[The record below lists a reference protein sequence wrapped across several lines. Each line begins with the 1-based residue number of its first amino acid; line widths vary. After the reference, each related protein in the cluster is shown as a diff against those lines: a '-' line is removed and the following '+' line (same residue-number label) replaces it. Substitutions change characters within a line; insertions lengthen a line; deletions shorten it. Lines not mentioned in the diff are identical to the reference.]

1 MKKSPPGDQT
11 QKIVS
16 AFIDHHRYA
25 TLGSLVKGIIHNLNG
40 SLQILLMHMELL
52 GRMLEGKDRNPDQI
66 HNKMEQC
73 LRQVDKLKSII
84 EGLVT
89 KAKHDEEDSPQV
101 FNLNQ
106 LLEECLALLHHNLF
120 FKHNVNVKKVF
131 SPRLPPLHGYYI
143 DFHEG
148 LLNLINNAI
157 EAMEE
162 TPERELTLVTKTDKG
177 QVEVIIGD
185 TGCGIDDQAKP
196 YLFTPFFS
204 TKGGKH
210 NGLGLYIAK
219 ELLAPYGA
227 SFSHTSREG
236 ETIFS
241 VTLPLNRLLS
251 LPEKS

>member
-1 MKKSPPGDQT
+1 LKKNPLGDET
-11 QKIVS
+11 QRIVS

-52 GRMLEGKDRNPDQI
+52 DRMLEAKEKNPDQV

-84 EGLVT
+84 EGLAV

-101 FNLNQ
+101 FNVNH
-106 LLEECLALLHHNLF
+106 LLEECLSLLHHNLF
-120 FKHNVNVKKVF
+120 FKHNIKVKKVL
-131 SPRLPPLHGYYI
+131 SPRLPPLKGYYI

-148 LLNLINNAI
+148 FLNLINNAI

-162 TPERELTLVTKTDKG
+162 TPKRELTLVTKTDKS
-177 QVEVIIGD
+177 QVEVSIGD
-185 TGCGIDDQAKP
+185 TGCGIGDQVKP

-210 NGLGLYIAK
+210 NGLGLFIAR
-219 ELLAPYGA
+219 ELLTPYGA
-227 SFSHTSREG
+227 SFSHTSGKG

-241 VTLPLNRLLS
+241 VTLPLKPLLS
-251 LPEKS
+251 PSVKS